1 MTRRQQALTV
11 AELDAAFWD
20 WWLAGGAGP
29 AAPARSAARRRG
41 DPEPPEHTEPQTW
54 LFEGGKYRLQGGK
67 YRLQGGKEPFSGG
80 ET

>member
-29 AAPARSAARRRG
+29 AAPAKSAARRRG

-54 LFEGGKYRLQGGK
+54 LFEGG